1 VKTSLVLLAFSVAG
15 LLAALLLPGWSDL
28 ILLAGPS
35 ALASL
40 LLTLREMGRG
50 PRRKARAER
59 KPIVVDGSN
68 VLYWKDETP
77 RIDAVREVVDYLSR
91 LGLSVGVVFD
101 ANAGYLISDRYRHD
115 REMGKMLGMS
125 QARVL
130 VVPKGTP
137 ADPYILAAARDLGAR
152 IVTND
157 RYRDWVEDHPEIRT
171 PGHLIKG
178 GYRGQALWLDLEERA
193 AREAQLSASA

>member
-1 VKTSLVLLAFSVAG
+1 MKTSLLLLALSVAG
-15 LLAALLLPGWSDL
+15 LLVALLLPGWSDL

-40 LLTLREMGRG
+40 LLTLREMMRR
-50 PRRKARAER
+50 PRRKVRAAR

-77 RIDAVREVVDYLSR
+77 RIDAVREVVDHLSC
-91 LGLSVGVVFD
+91 LGYHVGVVFD
-101 ANAGYLISDRYRHD
+101 ANVGYLISDRYRHD
-115 REMGKMLGMS
+115 RDMGYLLGMP

-137 ADPYILAAARDLGAR
+137 ADVYILAAARDLGAR

-178 GYRGQALWLDLEERA
+178 GYRGQAVWLDLEDSA
-193 AREAQLSASA
+193 VPLAASA

>member
-1 VKTSLVLLAFSVAG
+1 MIWFLVALSVFG
-15 LLAALLLPGWSDL
+15 MLVALILPGWSDL
-28 ILLAGPS
+28 MFLAGPF
-35 ALASL
+35 ALASIGL
-40 LLTLREMGRG
+40 LLCAMIYGCSDKRSRSKST
-50 PRRKARAER
+50 
-59 KPIVVDGSN
+59 IVVDGSN

-77 RIDAVREVVDYLSR
+77 RIEAVREVVDHLSR
-91 LGLSVGVVFD
+91 RGLTVGVVFD

-157 RYRDWVEDHPEIRT
+157 RYRDWVEDHPEIRM
-171 PGHLIKG
+171 PGHLITG
-178 GYRGQALWLDLEERA
+178 GYRGQALWLDLEESGARRA
-193 AREAQLSASA
+193 ASA